1 MAGKRT
7 IAGSRS
13 ARDATLEAVGRLYD
27 SIDGRLRTF
36 ILAQP
41 VFFVAT
47 APSGEEGHVNCSPK
61 GNNGS
66 LAVVGPR
73 QVAYQDLTGSGSETI
88 AHVRQNGRIVLMF
101 CSFEGP
107 PRIIRIHGRGGVITP
122 GDARWSDLAGRFDPN
137 LGMRSVIVVDAE
149 RISDSCGYSL
159 PIMSFQRHRDNL
171 DHWAEEKGPEG
182 LVAYR
187 EDKNARS
194 LDGLPSLTEPAV
206 SGTGAAP

>member
-1 MAGKRT
+1 MAWFNHRVVVRSSHSVAGKRT

-27 SIDGRLRTF
+27 SIDGRLRQF

-88 AHVRQNGRIVLMF
+88 AHVRQNGRIVLK
-101 CSFEGP
+101 
-107 PRIIRIHGRGGVITP
+107 RRRAKGRK
-122 GDARWSDLAGRFDPN
+122 R
-137 LGMRSVIVVDAE
+137 
-149 RISDSCGYSL
+149 
-159 PIMSFQRHRDNL
+159 
-171 DHWAEEKGPEG
+171 
-182 LVAYR
+182 
-187 EDKNARS
+187 
-194 LDGLPSLTEPAV
+194 LTVSSEP
-206 SGTGAAP
+206 